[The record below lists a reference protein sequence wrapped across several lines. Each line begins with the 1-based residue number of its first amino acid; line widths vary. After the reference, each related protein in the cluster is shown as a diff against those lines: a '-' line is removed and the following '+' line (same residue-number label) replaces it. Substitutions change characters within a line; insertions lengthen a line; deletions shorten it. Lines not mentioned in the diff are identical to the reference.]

1 MQSLEAEV
9 ARMRSEAEAT
19 QQTVAALQARVRQA
33 EQARYRNVLVYI
45 LAATTLLG
53 VLVAAL
59 LWWLRPRQRR
69 QRALVRGPGQPAG
82 PRRRPRRS
90 VDLGR
95 AGLAAGAAVAAG
107 GADAAAVQRPATLA
121 GTRVDLEPPV
131 VLGMGTGSGSLMPT
145 TQHSSIGGLEV
156 TTVLG
161 PELSRSS
168 VEAFGG
174 SAARALARRRAHA
187 WKS

>member
-1 MQSLEAEV
+1 MQPLEAEV
-9 ARMRSEAEAT
+9 ARMRSESQAT

-33 EQARYRNVLVYI
+33 EQARFRNVLVYI

-69 QRALVRGPGQPAG
+69 QARWFEAQANQQARAAARGGPSTSAGLASQPAPLSRPAVLTPPSSSRRAGGG
-82 PRRRPRRS
+82 PRRLES
-90 VDLGR
+90 AV
-95 AGLAAGAAVAAG
+95 GLAAPARAA
-107 GADAAAVQRPATLA
+107 
-121 GTRVDLEPPV
+121 
-131 VLGMGTGSGSLMPT
+131 SMPT

-161 PELSRSS
+161 PELSRPS

-174 SAARALARRRAHA
+174 GAARARATA
-187 WKS
+187 ASSPWKS